1 MDDINEYY
9 ELERR
14 KQSNKKEIDEL
25 SKKESVKRYL
35 SLKEQNRLIRKR
47 QQKLYKDIYYRI
59 YDSCNHVFVYSE
71 LEFDKSRGTIRS
83 CGCIKCGLNESVLK
97 SHKDELS
104 IQDQIMYDYLT
115 SHELS
120 GTKTNNFCD
129 LDLARSIYSKIIDN
143 NPGIDD
149 ETAIKYFEIALDNI
163 RNIDVSDERKE
174 SRAKRLSLNPDF
186 NKWNSK
192 DIVKKVHM

>member
-1 MDDINEYY
+1 MDEVNEFY
-9 ELERR
+9 ELERKKR
-14 KQSNKKEIDEL
+14 SNKKEIDEL
-25 SKKESVKRYL
+25 SKKESVRRYL

-47 QQKLYKDIYYRI
+47 QEKLFADVYFKFF
-59 YDSCNHVFVYSE
+59 DSCDHIFVYSE
-71 LEFDKSRGTIRS
+71 LEFDKTRGTIRS

-97 SHKDELS
+97 GHRDELS

-129 LDLARSIYSKIIDN
+129 LDLARAIYSKIIDN

-149 ETAIKYFEIALDNI
+149 KTAIKYFEIALDNI